1 MVHIAWWSRL
11 GVKLAAAITLC
22 SVLTLAV
29 LLVLLLRSQQ
39 RHLLDQAQ
47 RTALVVSD
55 TVTSSIETDM
65 LHDRREAA
73 YHVMSIIGAQPH
85 MSHLRLLDAGG
96 RVRFSTIEGEAGK
109 AMDIRAPACTPCH
122 RGNEPPV
129 AETVGRTHVGVQNRR
144 RFLGAVTPI
153 YNHASCS
160 SSTCHAHPSVQRVLG
175 VVELG
180 LKLDAIDQESSALR
194 RTTVLLSG
202 MAALTLGLVTVGFTR
217 RMVIRPVTQLVAG
230 TKRVTHGDL
239 GQSIPVVGS
248 DELAVLE
255 LSFNRM
261 ELSLARAND
270 DRNALLD
277 SLEQQVKE
285 RTTALER
292 AQAQLIQTEKLSS
305 LGRLSAS
312 IAHEINNPLAGI
324 LTTAK
329 LLIRT
334 LESDPLETAR
344 PFLVRHLLLVQRE
357 TQRCTAI
364 VQNLL
369 GFARERPLTLGD
381 VDLVPAI
388 EEALFLAS
396 NQISI
401 QNVTLVRD
409 LRPLP
414 PVRAD
419 FGQLRQAFAN
429 LVINA
434 LDAMPTGGTL
444 RITAGL
450 APEGRDVEITIADT
464 GCGIPKE
471 LLSKVLDPFFTT
483 KEKGTGLGLSVVYGV
498 VERHGGKLA
507 ITSVPDEGTTVT
519 IRLPAVAAETG
530 EGPAAAGCGHAG

>member
-11 GVKLAAAITLC
+11 GVKLAAAITVC

-39 RHLLDQAQ
+39 RHLLEQAQ
-47 RTALVVSD
+47 RSALVVSD

-65 LHDRREAA
+65 LHDRRQAA
-73 YHVMSIIGAQPH
+73 YHVMSIIGGGPH
-85 MSHLRLLDAGG
+85 MAHLRLLDAGG
-96 RVRFSTIEGEAGK
+96 RVRYSTVDGEAGK
-109 AMDIRAPACTPCH
+109 TLDIRAPACTPCH
-122 RGNEPPV
+122 RDNQPPV
-129 AETVGRTHVGVQNRR
+129 LATVGRTHVGVRSNRR
-144 RFLGAVTPI
+144 YLGAVTPI
-153 YNHASCS
+153 YNRPSCVAAA
-160 SSTCHAHPSVQRVLG
+160 CHVHPSAQRVLG

-180 LKLDAIDQESSALR
+180 LKLDAIDLETSSLR
-194 RTTVLLSG
+194 RTTVLLAG
-202 MAALTLGLVTVGFTR
+202 MAAVTLGLVTVGFTR

-230 TKRVTHGDL
+230 TKRVTSGDL
-239 GQSIPVVGS
+239 GQSVPVVGS

-261 ELSLARAND
+261 EASLAKAND
-270 DRNALLD
+270 ERNALLD
-277 SLEQQVKE
+277 SLEGQVKE

-305 LGRLSAS
+305 LGKLSAS

-334 LESDPLETAR
+334 LETEGVGDTR

-388 EEALFLAS
+388 EEALFLVA
-396 NQISI
+396 NQIAL
-401 QNVTLVRD
+401 QNIIVQREFTT
-409 LRPLP
+409 LP

-429 LVINA
+429 LIINA
-434 LDAMPTGGTL
+434 LDAMPKGGTL
-444 RITAGL
+444 RIHA
-450 APEGRDVEITIADT
+450 APMADRRHVEITIADT
-464 GCGIPKE
+464 GCGIPAE
-471 LLSKVLDPFFTT
+471 LLTKVLDPFFTT

-498 VERHGGKLA
+498 VGRHGGKLE
-507 ITSVPDEGTTVT
+507 ITSAPDAGTTVT
-519 IRLPAVAAETG
+519 IRLPVAG
-530 EGPAAAGCGHAG
+530 EAAGPDGG